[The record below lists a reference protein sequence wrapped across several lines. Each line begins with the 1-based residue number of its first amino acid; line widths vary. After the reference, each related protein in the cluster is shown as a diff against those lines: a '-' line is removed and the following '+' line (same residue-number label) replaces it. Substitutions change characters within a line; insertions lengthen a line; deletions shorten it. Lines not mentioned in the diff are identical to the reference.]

1 MVGRLRQILQEPLWW
16 PFAVLIA
23 QPLILFRTT
32 LFSKTT
38 HIPWDL
44 TGFHVPLAS
53 FVVEA
58 IRSGRFPLWD
68 PYTYAGYPFH
78 ADLRAQL
85 FYPPA
90 WLGFALGVFRD
101 DAIFYWLEWLVA
113 LHLVL
118 GGAGAYLLLRR
129 LACERAAALFGA
141 TAFQLG
147 CFFVSQPQHLGAVS
161 AAA

>member
-1 MVGRLRQILQEPLWW
+1 MVVRLRQTFLQVHLWW
-16 PFAVLIA
+16 PFPILAA
-23 QPLILFRTT
+23 QPLILFWPT
-32 LFSKTT
+32 LFAKTT

-78 ADLRAQL
+78 ADLQAQL

-90 WLGFALGVFRD
+90 WAGFALGVFRD

-113 LHLVL
+113 FHLML
-118 GGAGAYLLLRR
+118 AGIGTFLLLRR
-129 LACERAAALFGA
+129 L
-141 TAFQLG
+141 
-147 CFFVSQPQHLGAVS
+147 
-161 AAA
+161 